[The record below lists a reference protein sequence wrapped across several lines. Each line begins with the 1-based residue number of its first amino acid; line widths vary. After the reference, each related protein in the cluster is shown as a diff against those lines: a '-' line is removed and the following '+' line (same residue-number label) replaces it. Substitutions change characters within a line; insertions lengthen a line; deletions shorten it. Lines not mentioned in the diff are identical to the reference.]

1 MSEFKLVPL
10 DEGSCSED
18 DSGELEVLLWEVED
32 LFDQCGVNMASYDEP
47 IMGFGRGDELVAAL
61 VGGAPHGDPFM
72 GMRFSVVVS
81 PDFRRQGFARRLVEA
96 FVAQCEG
103 DGLPVEA
110 WVVNEEAMAP
120 LLEDLGFSCN
130 DHPFWT
136 L

>member
-1 MSEFKLVPL
+1 MSDIEQVPL
-10 DEGSCSED
+10 DQGSADED
-18 DSGELEVLLWEVED
+18 ERIETLQWQVED
-32 LFDQCGVNMASYDEP
+32 LFDECGVRMASYDEP
-47 IMGFGRGDELVAAL
+47 ILGFAHGDELVAAL

-81 PDFRRQGFARRLVEA
+81 PDFRRQGFARKLIES
-96 FVAQCEG
+96 FVSQCES
-103 DGLPVEA
+103 DGMPVEA

-120 LLEDLGFSCN
+120 LLEDLGFSCD